1 MSPFKLSSCCSFH
14 VFSYFF
20 SPSSYSWNEWNVR
33 HFSSSQPKQLNLHFW
48 RHFLAKHKILPN
60 LVISNW
66 LWWIKHVLL
75 ANQNGGNIWMNNNE
89 LYSGYPVLIIT
100 YLQPA
105 SIRSPFWAS
114 IKVGCERI
122 CEQALKPQGAAF
134 PTPHTLFVFR
144 IPHSP
149 AWFLMTYSSNG
160 ELACSQL
167 GYVRN
172 HPSPTDSTYPRQR
185 SNCL

>member
-1 MSPFKLSSCCSFH
+1 M
-14 VFSYFF
+14 
-20 SPSSYSWNEWNVR
+20 
-33 HFSSSQPKQLNLHFW
+33 LHFW
-48 RHFLAKHKILPN
+48 RHFLVKHKILPN

-66 LWWIKHVLL
+66 LWWIKRLLL
-75 ANQNGGNIWMNNNE
+75 ANQNRENIWMNNNE
-89 LYSGYPVLIIT
+89 LYSRYPVLIIT

-105 SIRSPFWAS
+105 SISSPFWAS
-114 IKVGCERI
+114 IKVSCERI

-144 IPHSP
+144 IPHSL
-149 AWFLMTYSSNG
+149 AWLLMTYSSNG

-185 SNCL
+185 RNCL